1 MNIYQAD
8 FNFSTKNPF
17 ILETLTLNR
26 SDNAD
31 SDFHWHS
38 CIEITLIKRGNGIY
52 NVKEKTFSV
61 SQGDFVIFNPMEAH
75 GWEVLSA
82 QMEVIVILFPTEL
95 STNLIDSSHNKVI
108 TDFMIYGVS
117 FYNKIEKS
125 SEHYP
130 EFLETFHSILVEDQT
145 RKIGYDL
152 IIKSDILKL
161 FIHLIRYFKASPD
174 SPENYRNR
182 ESGMLRLK
190 KVFQYLYSNYN
201 EKITLQQMASLCY
214 MTPSYFSSYFH
225 QTMDC
230 TFTRYLNGIRVQ
242 QAQKLLYTTEKSILD
257 IANECGFPN
266 LSNFYR
272 TYKDYTGFSPGKER
286 TRIEDST
293 A

>member
-8 FNFSTKNPF
+8 FNFSPENPF
-17 ILETLTLNR
+17 IIETLTLNR

-31 SDFHWHS
+31 NDFHWHS
-38 CIEITLIKRGNGIY
+38 CMEITLIKSGNGIY

-61 SQGDFVIFNPMEAH
+61 TQGDFVIFNPMEAH
-75 GWEVLSA
+75 GWEVLST
-82 QMEVIVILFPTEL
+82 QMEVSVILFPIEL
-95 STNLIDSSHNKVI
+95 NTNQIDGPQQKAIN
-108 TDFMIYGVS
+108 DFMLYGVS
-117 FYNKIEKS
+117 FYNKIADN

-130 EFLETFHSILVEDQT
+130 EFLYTFHSILLENQM
-145 RKIGYDL
+145 RKTGYLL

-190 KVFQYLYSNYN
+190 KVFQYLYSNYS

-225 QTMDC
+225 RTMNC

-242 QAQKLLYTTEKSILD
+242 QAQKFLHTTEKSILD
-257 IANECGFPN
+257 IAVECGFPN

-272 TYKDYTGFSPGKER
+272 IYKDYTGFSPGKER
-286 TRIEDST
+286 AHIESST
-293 A
+293 